1 MSYSIPSPRLPRL
14 RHGVDGVVAG
24 WKGVGAQA
32 RFFAKT
38 LAAVGDAFKDYRG
51 ETLRMIAQMGL
62 GTGALALIGGTVGI
76 VGFLTLTAGSLVT
89 IQGYSSLSDI
99 GVEALTGF
107 VSAYVNGRIV
117 TPLTAVIALSATIG
131 AGTTAQLGAMRIN
144 EEIDALEVMGIRSVA
159 YLASTRVVAGVIVV
173 IPLYCIAVWM
183 SFMSARFATTVYYG
197 QPTGV
202 YDHYF
207 STFLQP
213 TDILWS
219 LFQAVL
225 MGLVVMLVHT
235 YYGFT
240 ASGGPAGVG
249 EAVGRAVRTS
259 LVLAVIVI
267 LFASLAIYGR
277 TGNFHF
283 SGG

>member
-1 MSYSIPSPRLPRL
+1 MSTSIPSPRFPRFI
-14 RHGVDGVVAG
+14 HQADGLVSG
-24 WKGVGAQA
+24 WKSVGAQA
-32 RFFAKT
+32 RFFATT
-38 LAAVGDAFKDYRG
+38 LAAIGDAVTAYRG

-62 GTGALALIGGTVGI
+62 GTGALAVIGGTVGI

-117 TPLTAVIALSATIG
+117 TPLTAVISLSATIG

-159 YLASTRVVAGVIVV
+159 YLASTRVVAGVLVV

-183 SFMSARFATTVYYG
+183 SFTSARFATTVYYG

-207 STFLQP
+207 ATFLQP

-259 LVLAVIVI
+259 LVAAVIVI